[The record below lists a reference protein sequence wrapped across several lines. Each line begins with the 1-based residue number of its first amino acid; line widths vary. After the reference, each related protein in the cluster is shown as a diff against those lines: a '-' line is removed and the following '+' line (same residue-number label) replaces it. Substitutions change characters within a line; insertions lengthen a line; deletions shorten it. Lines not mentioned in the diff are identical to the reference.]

1 MIRKPLTTALLAAAA
16 TGALL
21 LTTGPAA
28 FADEATPDPSATA
41 TQDPS
46 TQDPTTPAAEPA
58 NPVIAD
64 YDGRKINLAE
74 SWEGA
79 DSCTELPGGEV
90 HCYDTTREAQT
101 DPALPASV
109 RKETRAAL
117 ATQAAASPPDRCIAD
132 YWCLYADADYKGK
145 IIRLSSSGKH
155 DLSEW
160 GFRDKV
166 SSVYYWVLRWSLNY
180 GTATI
185 WDYRSGVLHDRE
197 RDLIPPHGWANF
209 KNMDYP
215 GGGNWNDKVDN
226 FQVKRA

>member
-1 MIRKPLTTALLAAAA
+1 MIHIRLTTTLLAAAA

-21 LTTGPAA
+21 LTAGPVAS
-28 FADEATPDPSATA
+28 ADESTAEPSATA

-46 TQDPTTPAAEPA
+46 TQDPSTPAAEPA
-58 NPVIAD
+58 SPVIAE

-79 DSCTELPGGEV
+79 DSCTELPSGEV

-101 DPALPASV
+101 DPALPASI

-117 ATQAAASPPDRCIAD
+117 ATQAVAAAPDRCIAD

-185 WDYRSGVLHDRE
+185 WDYRSGVLHDRQ
-197 RDLIPPHGWANF
+197 RDMLPPHGWANF

-215 GGGNWNDKVDN
+215 GGGDWNDKVDA
-226 FQVKRA
+226 FEVKRA